1 MLHKLPFIFHL
12 RLIAITLI
20 IIATTPHFT
29 FSQSGNCH
37 PATPFYNVDLSADPN
52 ASWTSPQGSRS
63 NLCCGNSSP
72 DRCVEFS
79 ITLSPDAIA
88 INFQIATGAV
98 PPGAM
103 FYQINCGT
111 PVPVGSPICLNGP
124 GPYTLTFCKPGNNP
138 NSYAIT
144 SIAAPEASPDKTV
157 GDGCNTDIWVTG
169 LVTSTISWTSISP
182 GSQGT
187 YNSYLNCTS
196 ACTNPTVTPTNGHP
210 AFVDYR
216 VCGTPSAGICASP
229 GQFCDTVRVFMSP
242 PITSSVNPNP
252 ASFCV
257 NNPSVLLTGNVSGG
271 VPPYT
276 YMWTNGANG
285 GGSTVSTDS
294 FYTATV
300 AGTYS
305 FIVRDQNYPSCPGSS
320 VNVPVTS
327 KPLPIV
333 NAGLDIISCGTSV
346 NLQGTVTGATGGIW
360 SGGNG
365 GFMPGNIALT
375 TTYSPSLAELNN
387 GTIVL
392 TLTSTGNAPCNAVS
406 DQVTLSLSPP
416 LSVTITAPSVICYAQ
431 NATLTANITGG
442 TAPFAYLWN
451 TGATTQTI
459 TPSSSGTYS
468 VTVTGASPGFCSA
481 NASYTLNANPQII
494 TSTSPNNAVACADLA
509 TISASATGGTGTFS
523 YLWSTGQNSSSI
535 SVNTGTYIVT
545 ITDGAG
551 CSAYDTV
558 SVTASSS
565 LAVSLNQPSTTICN
579 GSQVTLIATP
589 SGGLGGNTFLWNTGA
604 TTNSIT
610 VGAGNHCVTVTDNGG
625 CNATACATI
634 IIENPI
640 LTVTVPTPSIICNGA
655 TTTANA
661 NVTGGQAPY
670 TFLWNTGNTSQSL
683 TSNAGTY
690 TVIVTDAIG
699 CKDTTNVTISESPI
713 LSISVNTT
721 SVSCNG
727 GSNGTATAVV
737 SGGTPP
743 YTYAWSPFGGTLPAA
758 NNLTAGSYSVAV
770 TDSKGCSA
778 TASVTVSQPQVLS
791 ANTSV
796 QQHVLCNGASN
807 GTATVH
813 TTGGNSPYTYLW
825 SPGGATTQ
833 SVNTLSVGTY
843 SIVVTDN
850 KGCTINTS
858 TTINQPPVLNASTAT
873 ITPVSCNGNNNGT
886 ASISVTGGSP
896 SYTYAWH
903 PSGGNNSSASGLTAG
918 NYTVTITDSLNCT
931 LQHTVTITQP
941 LVLSASIPSSN
952 NVSCNAGNDGMA
964 IATASGGTAPYS
976 YSWNTTPIQTNDTA
990 LNLIAGSY
998 FVTVTDANNCSAN
1011 SSSTIITEPT
1021 VLTVTAS
1028 PSVLIS
1034 CDSAITITSIASGG
1048 TGTYSYQWST
1058 GATTTSINVNTG
1070 SYYINVTDQNGCIA
1084 SDTVSVQAT
1093 NSSLAVSIN
1102 QPPNICNGSTIA
1114 ISAIVTGGL
1123 GSNSYLWNTGA
1134 TTSSITVGDGSYCV
1148 TVTDAGGCITTGCVT
1163 VIENP
1168 IISINVSN
1176 PPNVCPGDSAMATV
1190 NALGG
1195 EPPYSYLWNTGETTQ
1210 SVIKPAGTYT
1220 VTLSD
1225 VTGNGCAASAVVT
1238 VTETNAVA
1246 VSLSHTN
1253 VSCFGAQNGTA
1264 TAYASGGTPD
1274 YNYLWQP
1281 TGITTATATNLAPS
1295 THTITVTDSIGC
1307 LRTDSVSI
1315 TQPLSPIAISATA
1328 THNIC
1333 YGDSTGTASISPS
1346 GGTAPYYFLWSIIGD
1361 TTNAVTNLAAGS
1373 YIATVADTTGCFISD
1388 TIVIE
1393 EPVELVLITTPQQFD
1408 CYGET
1413 GSMQLSASGGTGLYV
1428 FSGDDT
1434 TNLVAGIYNYI
1445 VTDSSGCT
1453 ASSQD
1458 TILAG
1463 PPPFIITATP
1473 TQIVCFGGTG
1483 SVNLTYSGGS
1493 GPVVITGDDTT
1504 NLVAGTY
1511 NYTATDSTGCTAT
1524 TQAIINTAPSAVNIA
1539 TTVNQI
1545 VCYGTTATVTLIT
1558 SGGTGSLII
1567 AGDDTTN
1574 LVAGTYTYIVT
1585 DSNGCAD
1592 TAQAIVNSGPPAFI
1606 LTANPS
1612 IIECYG
1618 ETASVILN
1626 TSGGTAPFSFSGDDT
1641 TNLVAGIYTYVVTD
1655 SNSCTDTAQAI
1666 VAPGPAVFTLTAI
1679 ANQINCFGGTGSVSL
1694 NLTGGKGAVIISGDN
1709 TTNLVAGTYNYTA
1722 TDSMGCTATAQVII
1736 NTAPSAVNIA
1746 STVNQIVCY
1755 GTTASVNLIT
1765 SGGTGSL
1772 IIAGDDTTN
1781 LLAGTYTY
1789 IVTDSNGCA
1798 DTAQAIVNSGPPA
1811 FILTATPSIIECYG
1825 ETASVTLN
1833 TSGGTA
1839 PFSFSGDDTTNLV
1852 AGTYTY
1858 VVTDSNSCTDTAYAI
1873 VAPGPA
1879 VLILTAIANQI
1890 TCFGGTGSVSLNLTG
1905 GIGSVIIS
1913 GDDTTNLVAGTYNYT
1928 ATDSMGCTATAQ
1940 VIIDTAPDSLV
1951 LGINAVHNSCYN
1963 SADGSATA
1971 IVNGGTAPFQYI
1983 WNNGSTATSIINLVP
1998 NTYTIAVVDSN
2009 GCSAIDSI
2017 NITEPT
2023 EILVNITN
2031 VISSECNQNNGSA
2044 TANVSGG
2051 ISPYLYSWSPSGGN
2065 NSIADSLFPGN
2076 YTVTVSDSNN
2086 CQKQQTV
2093 TIDSSSFVIAN
2104 FNTTAVCINNPTI
2117 FSDSS
2122 IVSVGSTINSWQ
2134 WNFDDTTPV
2143 DTSSSPTHLYTS
2155 AGNFNVMLTVTS
2167 SDGCISSTTIPV
2179 EVYELPI
2186 AEFTSSKVCF
2196 NVATSFIDISNAAS
2210 NDTIISWSWNFGD
2223 GTPNTFITAPTH
2235 IYSAPGDYTATLIV
2249 NTLRGCADTTNTEV
2263 TVYEN
2268 PVAQFSIE
2276 DTSGCFIH
2284 CTNFT
2289 DLTITSGF
2297 TISSWAWSFGDG
2309 SAISTNANTEHCYTN
2324 SGAYSVSLTVTTNQ
2338 GCSSTNLQN
2347 NAITIFDAP
2356 NADFDFL
2363 PSSPVSIINAEISF
2377 ENLSTGSSSWNWDF
2391 GDPFDTASSILQ
2403 HPMHVYSDTG
2413 TYCITL
2419 IAKNTNQCADT
2430 IAQCLKVE
2438 PDFTFF
2444 IPNAFSPFDSQG
2456 TNDNF
2461 SGYGTN
2467 ISQYDMWIFDRWGN
2481 MIFHTADLNIRWD
2494 GKANNGKEKAQRDVY
2509 VYLVKIL
2516 DFKGTE
2522 HEYRG
2527 TVTLVR

>member
-1 MLHKLPFIFHL
+1 MIHRLPFIFL
-12 RLIAITLI
+12 FRLIAITLI
-20 IIATTPHFT
+20 IIAGSPHYI

-37 PATPFYNVDLSADPN
+37 PATPFYNVDLSANPN
-52 ASWTSPQGSRS
+52 GSWTSPQGSRS

-88 INFQIATGAV
+88 INFQIASGAV

-103 FYQINCGT
+103 FYQVNCGT
-111 PVPVGSPICLNGP
+111 PVQVGSPICLNGP

-138 NSYAIT
+138 NAYAIT

-157 GDGCNTDIWVTG
+157 GHECNTDIWVSG
-169 LVTSTISWTSISP
+169 LVTSSISWTSISP
-182 GSQGT
+182 GIQGA
-187 YNSYLNCTS
+187 YNSYLNCAS
-196 ACTNPTVTPTNGHP
+196 ACTNPTVTPASNHP
-210 AFVDYR
+210 TYVDYQ
-216 VCGTPSAGICASP
+216 VCGTPNAGVCASP
-229 GQFCDTVRVFMSP
+229 GQFCDTVRVYMSP
-242 PITSSVNPNP
+242 PIISSVNPNP

-257 NNPSVLLTGNVSGG
+257 NNPTVLLTGNVSGG

-276 YMWTNGANG
+276 YIWTNAANG

-294 FYTATV
+294 IYTATV

-327 KPLPIV
+327 KPLPVV
-333 NAGLDIISCGTSV
+333 NAGNDIITCGTSV

-375 TTYSPSLAELNN
+375 TTYSPSLTELNN
-387 GTIVL
+387 GTVVL
-392 TLTSTGNAPCNAVS
+392 TLTSTGNAPCSAVS
-406 DQVTLSLSPP
+406 DQITLSLSPP
-416 LSVTITAPSVICYAQ
+416 LSVTINAPSVLCYGQ
-431 NATLTANITGG
+431 NATLAANITGG
-442 TAPFAYLWN
+442 TGPFTYLWN
-451 TGATTQTI
+451 TGATSQTI
-459 TPSSSGTYS
+459 TPSASGTYS
-468 VTVTGASPGFCSA
+468 VTVTGAGPGFCSA

-494 TSTSPNNAVACADLA
+494 TSTSPNNAVACTDLA

-523 YLWSTGQNSSSI
+523 YLWSTGQTSSSI
-535 SVNTGTYIVT
+535 SVSTGTYIVT

-565 LAVSLNQPSTTICN
+565 LAVSLNQPSSTICN

-589 SGGLGGNTFLWNTGA
+589 TGGLGGNTFLWNTGA

-625 CNATACATI
+625 CNATACSSI

-655 TTTANA
+655 TTTVNA
-661 NVTGGQAPY
+661 NVSGGQAPY
-670 TFLWNTGNTSQSL
+670 TFLWNTGNTNQSL
-683 TSNAGTY
+683 TSSAGTY

-699 CKDTTNVTISESPI
+699 CKDTANVTISESPV
-713 LSISVNTT
+713 LAVSANALA
-721 SVSCNG
+721 VSCSGGNNG
-727 GSNGTATAVV
+727 SATAVV
-737 SGGTPP
+737 SGGTPS
-743 YTYAWSPFGGTLPAA
+743 YSYAWSPFGGTGLTA

-778 TASVTVSQPQVLS
+778 TASVSVSQPQVLS

-807 GTATVH
+807 GTATVN

-833 SVNTLSVGTY
+833 SVNTLSAGTY

-858 TTINQPPVLNASTAT
+858 TTINQPTVITASTTT
-873 ITPVSCNGNNNGT
+873 ITNVTCNGNSNGS
-886 ASISVTGGSP
+886 ASINVSGGSP
-896 SYTYAWH
+896 SYTYAWL
-903 PSGGNNSSASGLTAG
+903 PTGGNSNSASGLTAG

-931 LQHTVTITQP
+931 LQHTLTITQP
-941 LVLSASIPSSN
+941 LVLSASIGSSN

-964 IATASGGTAPYS
+964 IATALGGTAPYT

-1238 VTETNAVA
+1238 VTETNSIAL
-1246 VSLSHTN
+1246 SLSHTD
-1253 VSCFGAQNGTA
+1253 VSCYGAQNGTA

-1281 TGITTATATNLAPS
+1281 TGITTATATLLAS
-1295 THTITVTDSIGC
+1295 ITHTITVTDSIGC
-1307 LRTDSVSI
+1307 VITDSVSI
-1315 TQPLSPIAISATA
+1315 TQPLSPIAISSTA

-1393 EPVELVLITTPQQFD
+1393 EPAELVLITTPQQFD

-1428 FSGDDT
+1428 FSGDDS

-1463 PPPFIITATP
+1463 PPPFTITATP
-1473 TQIVCFGGTG
+1473 TPIACFGGTG
-1483 SVNLTYSGGS
+1483 SVNLTYSGGN
-1493 GPVVITGDDTT
+1493 GTIVITGDDTT

-1524 TQAIINTAPSAVNIA
+1524 AQVIINTAPSAVNIA

-1545 VCYGTTATVTLIT
+1545 VCYGTTATVNLIT
-1558 SGGTGSLII
+1558 SGGTGNLII

-1574 LVAGTYTYIVT
+1574 LLAGTYTYIVT

-1592 TAQAIVNSGPPAFI
+1592 TAQAIVNNGPPAFI
-1606 LTANPS
+1606 LTATPS

-1618 ETASVILN
+1618 ETASVTLN

-1641 TNLVAGIYTYVVTD
+1641 TNLATGTYTYVVTD

-1694 NLTGGKGAVIISGDN
+1694 NLTGGI
-1709 TTNLVAGTYNYTA
+1709 GT
-1722 TDSMGCTATAQVII
+1722 
-1736 NTAPSAVNIA
+1736 
-1746 STVNQIVCY
+1746 
-1755 GTTASVNLIT
+1755 
-1765 SGGTGSL
+1765 
-1772 IIAGDDTTN
+1772 
-1781 LLAGTYTY
+1781 
-1789 IVTDSNGCA
+1789 
-1798 DTAQAIVNSGPPA
+1798 
-1811 FILTATPSIIECYG
+1811 
-1825 ETASVTLN
+1825 
-1833 TSGGTA
+1833 
-1839 PFSFSGDDTTNLV
+1839 
-1852 AGTYTY
+1852 
-1858 VVTDSNSCTDTAYAI
+1858 
-1873 VAPGPA
+1873 
-1879 VLILTAIANQI
+1879 
-1890 TCFGGTGSVSLNLTG
+1890 
-1905 GIGSVIIS
+1905 VIIS

-1928 ATDSMGCTATAQ
+1928 ATDSMGCTATSQ

-1951 LGINAVHNSCYN
+1951 LNINAVHNTCYN
-1963 SADGSATA
+1963 SVDGSATVV
-1971 IVNGGTAPFQYI
+1971 VNGGTAPFQYI
-1983 WNNGSTATSIINLVP
+1983 WDNGSTATSIINLVP
-1998 NTYTIAVVDSN
+1998 DTYTIAVVDSN
-2009 GCSAIDSI
+2009 GCATSDSI

-2023 EILVNITN
+2023 EIIVNITN
-2031 VISSECNQNNGSA
+2031 IIASQCNLNNGSA

-2051 ISPYLYSWSPSGGN
+2051 ISPYLYSWSPSGGS
-2065 NSIADSLFPGN
+2065 NSIVDSLFPGN

-2104 FNTTAVCINNPTI
+2104 FNTTAVCLNNPTI

-2122 IVSVGSTINSWQ
+2122 IVSVGSTITSWQ
-2134 WNFDDTTPV
+2134 WNFDDTTPI

-2155 AGNFNVMLTVTS
+2155 AGSFNVMLTVTS
-2167 SDGCISSTTIPV
+2167 SDGCISTTTIPV

-2186 AEFTSSKVCF
+2186 ADFTSSKVCF
-2196 NVATSFIDISNAAS
+2196 NLATSFIDISNVAT
-2210 NDTIISWSWNFGD
+2210 NDTIISWSWDFGD
-2223 GTPNTFITAPTH
+2223 NSTNSFISEPSH
-2235 IYSAPGDYTATLIV
+2235 IYDAPGDYTTTLIV
-2249 NTLRGCADTTNTEV
+2249 SSSKGCIDTISAEV

-2268 PVAQFSIE
+2268 PVVQFSIE

-2284 CTNFT
+2284 CTNFA
-2289 DLTITSGF
+2289 DLTTTSGF

-2309 SAISTNANTEHCYTN
+2309 SAISTNSNTEHCYTN
-2324 SGAYSVSLTVTTNQ
+2324 SGDYSVSLTVTTNQ
-2338 GCSSTNLQN
+2338 GCSSTHTQN
-2347 NAITIFDAP
+2347 SAVTIFEAP
-2356 NADFDFL
+2356 NAAFDFL

-2377 ENLSTGSSSWNWDF
+2377 ENLSTGSTSWNWNF
-2391 GDPFDTASSILQ
+2391 GDPFDTALSVLQ

-2430 IAQCLKVE
+2430 IAHCLKVE

-2494 GKANNGKEKAQRDVY
+2494 GKANNGKDKAQRDVY

-2516 DFKGTE
+2516 DFRGTE